1 MESRPPSI
9 GACGD
14 DEDDN
19 VGNAKDEDDEDGR
32 WPEGEIVRRGA
43 SIVGG
48 RFRRCCWALWV
59 CCEAPSHASS
69 NDEKEGNMGVG
80 LANGARRRC
89 KQTCI
94 RVYS

>member
-9 GACGD
+9 GACG
-14 DEDDN
+14 EA
-19 VGNAKDEDDEDGR
+19 GNAKDEDDEDD
-32 WPEGEIVRRGA
+32 EGEIVRRGA

-48 RFRRCCWALWV
+48 RVRRWV

-80 LANGARRRC
+80 LRAGG
-89 KQTCI
+89 
-94 RVYS
+94 